1 MRSMIEKKRKT
12 GLRKGEVVLDLSW
25 NRLEYLTTESMSK
38 HQHGPNL
45 NPNETFL
52 FFHRFLAAQD
62 ERRST

>member
-12 GLRKGEVVLDLSW
+12 GLRKGEVALDLRG

-52 FFHRFLAAQD
+52 FFHRFFGC
-62 ERRST
+62 TG

>member
-12 GLRKGEVVLDLSW
+12 GLLKGGVALELSW

-45 NPNETFL
+45 N
-52 FFHRFLAAQD
+52 AQD
-62 ERRST
+62 ERRSTRNLDPDTRI